1 MNKTNVVCC
10 ANCGKDGGASLKTCM
25 SCMSVKYC
33 NAKCKRNHW
42 SRHNKKCKQRAAEL
56 RDEALFKDPPPKED
70 CPICFL
76 PMPVN
81 LISCMTLPPATI
93 SSVPI
98 HDYAMANERLA
109 SLNTNQYYSCCGKSI
124 CKGCSYSFDQ
134 CGNEDRCPFC
144 NSDRGNKTDEESV
157 VEMMKRVEVNDAG
170 AMCQL
175 GFYYYHGREGL
186 HQDREKAIELYARS
200 ANLGSSKAHFYLGG
214 VYQEGGDLNMAKFH
228 WEVAAIAGHEL
239 ARDNL
244 GIMDYNSGKYEQ
256 AAKQWKIAASAGH
269 HKAMYNLRVDFEEG
283 ALSRESIDSILI
295 AYNNSCAEVRS
306 EARDAAIREYIS
318 DE

>member
-1 MNKTNVVCC
+1 MLWEEH
-10 ANCGKDGGASLKTCM
+10 CG
-25 SCMSVKYC
+25 
-33 NAKCKRNHW
+33 
-42 SRHNKKCKQRAAEL
+42 
-56 RDEALFKDPPPKED
+56 
-70 CPICFL
+70 
-76 PMPVN
+76 
-81 LISCMTLPPATI
+81 
-93 SSVPI
+93 
-98 HDYAMANERLA
+98 
-109 SLNTNQYYSCCGKSI
+109 
-124 CKGCSYSFDQ
+124 GCEYSFSKSVND
-134 CGNEDRCPFC
+134 DYCPFC
-144 NSDRGNKTDEESV
+144 NSDRTGKTNEKSV
-157 VEMMKRVEVNDAG
+157 EEMMKRVEVNDAG
-170 AMCQL
+170 ATCQL
-175 GFYYYHGREGL
+175 GNCYHHGNLGL
-186 HQDREKAIELYARS
+186 QQDRTKATELYVKA
-200 ANLGSSKAHFYLGG
+200 ANLGSIKAHFYLGG